1 MVTQKEKKKNKMLLI
16 FHEVFVKYINAYTKE
31 DFENYQIKTRTQGSF
46 VKDLLEVDTVFNNK
60 LAELMQVEPEE
71 LSIFDKAI
79 CFGMSFKK
87 TEPIIVMGTNYH
99 SPQRFKNV
107 NAKMTAEAMMYY
119 LDKTKYRIAKPKK
132 KTICGGDFS
141 FEGFED
147 GHKLELAKLKKELI
161 EASTGKNVNYLV
173 ALDILK
179 KMYIKGI
186 IYGNGLDGISEEEF
200 LSLLTVY
207 ETYDVRCSVNKTS
220 DAYKEA
226 FQNRLFIK

>member
-87 TEPIIVMGTNYH
+87 TEPIIVMGTNSH

-147 GHKLELAKLKKELI
+147 GHKLKLAKLKKELI